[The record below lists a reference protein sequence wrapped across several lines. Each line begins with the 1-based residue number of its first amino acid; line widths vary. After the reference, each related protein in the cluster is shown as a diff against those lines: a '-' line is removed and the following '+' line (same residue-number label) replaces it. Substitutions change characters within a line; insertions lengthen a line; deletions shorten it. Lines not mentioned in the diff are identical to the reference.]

1 MKANSRY
8 IWDYNVNKLD
18 LNDPKVLIWY
28 LERKITYGDWESLD
42 KKNLKKYLP
51 KLKINP
57 YLKHILNN
65 FLKKHG

>member
-1 MKANSRY
+1 MKANNKY

-18 LNDPKVLIWY
+18 LSNPKVLIWY
-28 LERKITYGDWESLD
+28 LERKITYGDWGSLD

-57 YLKHILNN
+57 YIKYILNN